1 MKLLMGAMLAAAAT
15 LTITTETASASYCGA
30 TRHQRCKSECCCTC
44 QECYTVMK
52 TCREVVHEPVERICY
67 DTVYEEVKETV
78 KVPCTKY
85 IEQTRYRMVEMDCSQ
100 PKESCCPRSGCG
112 DASGCCD
119 ACAEPEVSFQ
129 CEPCIR
135 KMPYTVLVP
144 VPDEKTEEIT
154 RVVERKV
161 PRNVTCY
168 IPHVVCKQVPVE
180 ICVPVPCCCKE
191 SCCEEPGCC
200 EKTCCGDAEGCD

>member
-15 LTITTETASASYCGA
+15 LAITTETASASYCGA
-30 TRHQRCKSECCCTC
+30 TRHKSKCCCTC
-44 QECYTVMK
+44 QECHIVMK
-52 TCREVVHEPVERICY
+52 TCREVVYEPVEKICY

-85 IEQTRYRMVEMDCSQ
+85 IEQTRYRMVEMDCNQ
-100 PKESCCPRSGCG
+100 PKESCCPQ
-112 DASGCCD
+112 SGCCD
-119 ACAEPEVSFQ
+119 VCAEPEVCFQ

-154 RVVERKV
+154 RVVERKI

-191 SCCEEPGCC
+191 SCCCEESGCD
-200 EKTCCGDAEGCD
+200 EKACCGEPDGCD